1 MGVLKFT
8 TKISESGTIQIPNHT
23 SLSNQEVEIII
34 MPKSKQAKKSK
45 SKKAAKFIDD
55 WAGFLK
61 NSDIDKSKH
70 DYLTE
75 KYQCR

>member
-8 TKISESGTIQIPNHT
+8 AKISENGTIQIPNHT

-34 MPKSKQAKKSK
+34 MPKSKKMKKSK
-45 SKKAAKFIDD
+45 NKEAAKFIEE

-61 NSDIDKSKH
+61 KSDTEQSKY

-75 KYQCR
+75 KYK